1 MIKRMNLKS
10 ILLVVLA
17 MFSIHVMA
25 MGNDENSI
33 NRQWEVTDLAKFFCD
48 NPEAAEGCGA
58 VVLDL
63 SEPNVYRIYYL
74 SKTDE
79 KWYTMAE
86 GTSSVTPGDGATGVV
101 MLDESYN
108 YALENGVLLLSNAK
122 TSFSLKATAGIV
134 TQGKPK
140 ME

>member
-1 MIKRMNLKS
+1 MLS
-10 ILLVVLA
+10 ATVQA
-17 MFSIHVMA
+17 PPGTAS
-25 MGNDENSI
+25 
-33 NRQWEVTDLAKFFCD
+33 T
-48 NPEAAEGCGA
+48 AA
-58 VVLDL
+58 VSMRLDL

-86 GTSSVTPGDGATGVV
+86 GASSVTPGDGATGVV

>member
-1 MIKRMNLKS
+1 MNLKS

-86 GTSSVTPGDGATGVV
+86 GTSSVTPGDGATG
-101 MLDESYN
+101 EKSR
-108 YALENGVLLLSNAK
+108 S
-122 TSFSLKATAGIV
+122 TRSS
-134 TQGKPK
+134 
-140 ME
+140 